1 MFGADGPLKRL
12 AAIAALGLMAA
23 GCGTGPERIA
33 VPASLAAEASA
44 PDMAD
49 IRAEV
54 AVRHAL

>member
-1 MFGADGPLKRL
+1 MFGADGPFKRL
-12 AAIAALGLMAA
+12 AAIAALGAHGRRLRN
-23 GCGTGPERIA
+23 GPRAHA
-33 VPASLAAEASA
+33 VPAALAAEASV